1 MIAETILQLQSE
13 KCAELLCRLY
23 GKRNLENQ
31 TKRYIAALNAFKAQ
45 YGDGE
50 VQLYSAPGRTEVGGN
65 HTDHQNGKVLAAAV
79 NLDAIAVVLPKPG
92 TTIRLF
98 SEGYGEVQADISDLA
113 ANTEEYGTTKA
124 LIRGVAAAMHKR
136 GYAIGAFD
144 AYVTS
149 DVLSGSGLSSS
160 AAFEVL
166 LGNIFSGLYNQGAV
180 DAITLAQIGQEAENI
195 HFGKPCGLLDQM
207 ASSVG
212 SLVYVDFGNP
222 QKPDVQPVS
231 LDLQTYGYALCVV
244 DTKGSHADLT
254 DEYAAIPGEM
264 RSVAAALGKTVL
276 SEVDKQ
282 TFYQNIPALREK
294 LGDRPVL
301 RAMHL
306 YAENERAD
314 AQRLALEQ
322 KDFSGFLKL
331 VKASGASSFQYLQN
345 VYTSKNVQSQGISV
359 ALALSDE
366 LLQGQGVSRVQGGGF
381 AGTIQAYVPEM
392 LVESYR
398 SGIEAVF
405 GQGAC
410 HILSIRPLG
419 GLRIL

>member
-1 MIAETILQLQSE
+1 MIAETILRLKAE
-13 KCAELLCRLY
+13 KCQETLCRLY
-23 GKRNLENQ
+23 GKKNLENQ
-31 TKRYIAALNAFKAQ
+31 TARYINALNAFNAR
-45 YGDGE
+45 YGDGD
-50 VQLYSAPGRTEVGGN
+50 VQIYSAPGRTEVGGN
-65 HTDHQNGKVLAAAV
+65 HTDHQNGKVLAASV
-79 NLDAIAVVLPKPG
+79 NLDAVAVVLPKPG
-92 TTIRLF
+92 TEIRLF
-98 SEGYGEVQADISDLA
+98 SEGYGEVVADIASLEANA
-113 ANTEEYGTTKA
+113 AEYGTTKA
-124 LIRGVAAAMHKR
+124 LIRGVAAAMQKR

-166 LGNIFSGLYNQGAV
+166 LGNIFSGLYNQSAV

-212 SLVYVDFGNP
+212 SLVYVDFGDPKNP
-222 QKPDVQPVS
+222 EVQPVNMN
-231 LDLQTYGYALCVV
+231 LQDYGYVLCVV

-254 DEYAAIPGEM
+254 DDYAAIPAEM
-264 RSVAAALGKTVL
+264 RSVAAAFGKAIL

-282 TFYQNIPALREK
+282 TFYQNIPELRKK

-301 RAMHL
+301 RAMHW
-306 YAENERAD
+306 YAENGRVL
-314 AQRLALEQ
+314 AQKKALE
-322 KDFSGFLKL
+322 DGNFPEFLKE

-345 VYTSKNVQSQGISV
+345 VYTPRNVESQSISV
-359 ALALSDE
+359 ALALSDD
-366 LLQGQGVSRVQGGGF
+366 LLLGRGVSRVQGGGF
-381 AGTIQAYVPEM
+381 AGTIQAYVPEE

-398 SGIEAVF
+398 DGVEAVF
-405 GQGAC
+405 GKGAC
-410 HILSIRPLG
+410 YVLSIRPVG

>member
-23 GKRNLENQ
+23 GKKNLETQ
-31 TKRYIAALNAFKAQ
+31 TKRYIDALNAFKAQ
-45 YGDGE
+45 YGDGQ
-50 VQLYSAPGRTEVGGN
+50 VQIYSAPGRTEVGGN

-79 NLDAIAVVLPKPG
+79 NLDAVAVVRPKAG
-92 TTIRLF
+92 TEIRLF
-98 SEGYGEVQADISDLA
+98 SQGYGEVVADISDLA
-113 ANTEEYGTTKA
+113 ANATEYGTTKA
-124 LIRGVAAAMHKR
+124 LIRGVAAAMEKR

-166 LGNIFSGLYNQGAV
+166 LGNIFSGLYNQGTV

-212 SLVYVDFGNP
+212 SLVYVDFCDPKNP
-222 QKPDVQPVS
+222 EVQLVNM
-231 LDLQTYGYALCVV
+231 DLQDYGYVLCVV

-254 DEYAAIPGEM
+254 DEYAAIPSEM
-264 RSVAAALGKTVL
+264 RSVAATFGKTVL

-282 TFYQNIPALREK
+282 AFYKNIPALREK

-314 AQRLALEQ
+314 AQKLALEQ
-322 KDFSGFLKL
+322 KSFGEFLKL

-345 VYTSKNVQSQGISV
+345 VYTSKNVQSQSISL
-359 ALALSDE
+359 ALALSDDI
-366 LLQGQGVSRVQGGGF
+366 LGSRGVSRVQGGGF
-381 AGTIQAYVPEM
+381 AGTIQAYVPEDM
-392 LVESYR
+392 VEIYR
-398 SGIEAVF
+398 SGVETVF
-405 GQGAC
+405 GEGAC
-410 HILSIRPLG
+410 HILSIRPTG
-419 GLRIL
+419 GIRIL